1 MAGSARYTAILDA
14 NTLYLT
20 LLRDLL
26 LSLAKA
32 GLFHARWTS
41 TIHDEWTRN
50 LAKDR
55 PDVAAKLPAIV
66 ALMNQ
71 TIPDCLVENYEPL
84 MGCFSLP
91 DADDRHV
98 VAAAVAG
105 HADAI
110 VTYNLRD
117 FPLEVVAPLG
127 IEGLH
132 PDEFVMNQL
141 QLHDF
146 TAIEA
151 VKQMRARWSN
161 PSRTANELID
171 ALERRGLPL
180 TAAHLRLAEGLI

>member
-1 MAGSARYTAILDA
+1 MYP
-14 NTLYLT
+14 T

-84 MGCFSLP
+84 INCFSLP
-91 DADDRHV
+91 DVDDRHV
-98 VAAAVAG
+98 LAAAVAG

-127 IEGLH
+127 IEVLH

-141 QLHDF
+141 
-146 TAIEA
+146 
-151 VKQMRARWSN
+151 
-161 PSRTANELID
+161 
-171 ALERRGLPL
+171 
-180 TAAHLRLAEGLI
+180 